1 MDRETTVVELY
12 QNQQIRMVMHKP
24 VATGFQFGIG
34 FALGVAI
41 PGVVVGIMFA
51 AGGAAVLSG

>member
-12 QNQQIRMVMHKP
+12 QNQQIRTVMHKP

-41 PGVVVGIMFA
+41 PGVVVGFMFA
-51 AGGAAVLSG
+51 ACGAAILSS

>member
-12 QNQQIRMVMHKP
+12 QNQQIRTVMHKP

-34 FALGVAI
+34 FALGCCDPRCGSRVHVR
-41 PGVVVGIMFA
+41 GVRRGDP
-51 AGGAAVLSG
+51 